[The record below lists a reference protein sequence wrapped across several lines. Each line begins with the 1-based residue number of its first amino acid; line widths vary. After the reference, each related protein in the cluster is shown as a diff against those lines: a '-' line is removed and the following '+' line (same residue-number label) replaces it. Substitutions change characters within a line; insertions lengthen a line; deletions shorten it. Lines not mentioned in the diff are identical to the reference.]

1 MKLKFGVLGYGHIT
15 KKAMIP
21 ALKTSNYAK
30 LEMIGSCTT
39 KNREGFGTY
48 EEVLSN
54 RNIDVVYIALPIGL
68 HEEWTIKAA
77 KAGKHVLVEKSSTTS
92 YESAKEMVNV
102 CKENNVRLMEG
113 LMFRHHPQH
122 SYVKQLIKKNILGDL
137 LSFNGAF
144 GSPFWDEKS
153 IRLNRKLGGGILNE
167 VSCYPISA
175 SMMVFDE
182 IPESVFCKLQKYPK
196 LDNIDIK
203 ADILFNYSNGKT
215 AHCSSS
221 FGAAYLSTYSVWGTE
236 SYLNVTRAYAVMP
249 NTKTKIYVL
258 NEKDEMDKT
267 IIDPVDQTALMVD
280 MFCKTINNELNCD
293 LESKLLDQARV
304 MEAARLSDKEER
316 LVKISEIK

>member
-48 EEVLSN
+48 EEVLLN
-54 RNIDVVYIALPIGL
+54 KNIDAVYIALPIGL
-68 HEEWTIKAA
+68 HEEWAIKAA

-92 YESAKEMVNV
+92 YESAKKMVDV
-102 CKENNVRLMEG
+102 CKKNDVRIMEG
-113 LMFRHHPQH
+113 FMFKYHPQH
-122 SYVKQLIKKNILGDL
+122 QKVNKIIKEGVLGDL
-137 LSFNGAF
+137 LSFNGTF

-153 IRLNRKLGGGILNE
+153 IRFDRKLGGGILNE
-167 VSCYPISA
+167 ALCYPISA
-175 SMMVFDE
+175 SMMIFDE
-182 IPESVFCKLQKYPK
+182 IPESVFCKLQKYSK
-196 LDNIDIK
+196 LDNVDIK
-203 ADILFNYSNGKT
+203 ADIIFNYSNGKT

-221 FGAAYLSTYSVWGTE
+221 FGAAYLSTYSVWGVK
-236 SYLNVTRAYAVMP
+236 SYLNLTRAYTVMP
-249 NTKTKIYVL
+249 NTTTKIYLL
-258 NEKDEMDKT
+258 NEKDEMDK
-267 IIDPVDQTALMVD
+267 IIINSVDQTELMVD
-280 MFCKTINNELNCD
+280 MFCKTINNRLNCD
-293 LESKLLDQARV
+293 LESELLNQARV